1 MKLNEIV
8 DGPAEIQLYKILH
21 NTTGTGTIVI
31 KTYDMD
37 MRMDE
42 KPVVVRKGKK
52 TEGLA
57 DRQAFRRYLQGE
69 AIEWIEAMG

>member
-1 MKLNEIV
+1 
-8 DGPAEIQLYKILH
+8 
-21 NTTGTGTIVI
+21 
-31 KTYDMD
+31 
-37 MRMDE
+37 MDE